1 MIRKEE
7 LEQISRL
14 KRMSL
19 RNVEKDYLLELCM
32 QTVSRSG
39 DALIFKGG
47 TALYKFYGLNRFSE
61 DLDFT
66 KNKKRFDLEELG
78 NEILRDSTLLGI
90 SGALAENKTHANSQS
105 IVISFRGPLF
115 DGARQSMSRVV
126 IDVSSRERL
135 ETSLRSFHT
144 PQYIEFPSFEMFVM
158 GREEMLAEKVRA
170 LMTREKPRDAYD
182 IWFMLRNGVKIDMA
196 LVKRKLAVYGLKYS
210 WSEFKKALDSK
221 ERMWKTDLTDLII
234 GTLPE
239 YRVIAFDIEKA
250 LKGIK

>member
-1 MIRKEE
+1 MILKEE

-14 KRMSL
+14 KRISL

-32 QTVSRSG
+32 QTVSRYG
-39 DALIFKGG
+39 DALVFKGG
-47 TALYKFYGLNRFSE
+47 TALYKFHNLNRFSE

-90 SGALAENKTHANSQS
+90 SGTLAQNKTHANSQS

-126 IDVSSRERL
+126 IDISSRERP

-144 PQYIEFPSFEMFVM
+144 PQYLEFPSFDMFVM

-182 IWFMLRNGVKIDMA
+182 IWFLLKNRVKIDMN
-196 LVKRKLAVYGLKYS
+196 LVKRKLDVYGITYS
-210 WSEFKKALDSK
+210 WQEFKKALDSK
-221 ERMWKTDLTDLII
+221 ERMWNTDLTDLII

-239 YRVIAFDIEKA
+239 YDMISLDIEKA
-250 LKGIK
+250 LKDIR